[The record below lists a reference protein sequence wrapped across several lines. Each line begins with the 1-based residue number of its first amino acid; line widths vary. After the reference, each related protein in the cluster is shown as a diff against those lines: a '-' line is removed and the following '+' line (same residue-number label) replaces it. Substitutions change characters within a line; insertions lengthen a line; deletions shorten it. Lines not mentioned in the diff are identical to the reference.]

1 MAVLRHLRGPL
12 LLTSAEWALALTVFI
27 AAIVELVE
35 TLTIV
40 LAIGLT
46 RGWRST
52 LAGVAAALVALTLF
66 TAAAGYSLATW
77 LPEAA
82 LQLVVGALMLVFG
95 LQWLRKA
102 VLRSSGLK
110 ALHDE
115 DEEFRAT
122 TEAAR
127 SAGDDTRLGL
137 DWFAFVVS
145 FKGVFLEG
153 VEIVFIVITFGLSAS
168 NMPVAVGAAL
178 VAAVTVLVAG
188 AAIHKPLTRVPENT
202 LKYVVGLLLATF
214 GTFWSLEGLGI
225 FQASQEPLAWPGDDL
240 VLVVLLAAWWLL
252 SRALVLKLRR
262 LEPVATAPVPAPQE
276 V

>member
-1 MAVLRHLRGPL
+1 M
-12 LLTSAEWALALTVFI
+12 LTSAEWALAVTVFI

-52 LAGVAAALVALTLF
+52 IAGVVSALVTLAVF
-66 TAAAGYSLATW
+66 TAVAGYSLATW

-115 DEEFRAT
+115 EEEYRAT

-127 SAGDDTRLGL
+127 TAHQDTRLGL
-137 DWFAFVVS
+137 DWFAYVVS

-153 VEIVFIVITFGLSAS
+153 VEIVFIVITFGLSAG
-168 NMPVAVGAAL
+168 NMPVAVTAAL
-178 VAAVTVLVAG
+178 LAALAVLAAGTV
-188 AAIHKPLTRVPENT
+188 IHKPLTRVPENT

-225 FQASQEPLAWPGDDL
+225 FSESNEPLSWLGDDWALAGLL
-240 VLVVLLAAWWLL
+240 VAWWAL
-252 SRALVLKLRR
+252 SRALVWHFRR
-262 LEPVATAPVPAPQE
+262 GAPASAAPVPATQE

>member
-1 MAVLRHLRGPL
+1 M
-12 LLTSAEWALALTVFI
+12 LTSAEWALAITVFI

-52 LAGVAAALVALTLF
+52 IAGVVSALLALTVF
-66 TAAAGYSLATW
+66 TAVAGYSLATW

-115 DEEFRAT
+115 DEEYRAT

-127 SAGDDTRLGL
+127 NARQDTRLGL

-153 VEIVFIVITFGLSAS
+153 VEIVFIVITFGLSAGS
-168 NMPVAVGAAL
+168 MPVAVAAAL
-178 VAAVTVLVAG
+178 VAAVVVLAAG

-225 FQASQEPLAWPGDDL
+225 FSASNEPLEWPGEDL
-240 VLVVLLAAWWLL
+240 VLPVLLLAWWAL
-252 SRALVLKLRR
+252 SRLLVRQLSR
-262 LEPVATAPVPAPQE
+262 LDDGRPARVPAGQE
-276 V
+276 A

>member
-1 MAVLRHLRGPL
+1 M
-12 LLTSAEWALALTVFI
+12 LTSADWALAVTVFI

-52 LAGVAAALVALTLF
+52 LTGVVSALLALTAF
-66 TAAAGYSLATW
+66 TAIAGYSLATW

-82 LQLVVGALMLVFG
+82 LQLAVGALMLVFG

-110 ALHDE
+110 SLHDE
-115 DEEFRAT
+115 EEEFRAT

-127 SAGDDTRLGL
+127 KAGTDTRLGL
-137 DWFAFVVS
+137 DWFAFVVA

-153 VEIVFIVITFGLSAS
+153 VEIVFIVITFGLSADS
-168 NMPVAVGAAL
+168 MPVAVIAACA
-178 VAAVTVLVAG
+178 AAVVVLAAG
-188 AAIHKPLTRVPENT
+188 VAIHKPLSNVPENT

-214 GTFWSLEGLGI
+214 GTYWSLEGLGI
-225 FQASQEPLAWPGDDL
+225 FSESNEPLSWLGDDWAL
-240 VLVVLLAAWWLL
+240 VGLLVAWFAL
-252 SRALVLKLRR
+252 SRALVWHFRR
-262 LEPVATAPVPAPQE
+262 QAPAATAPVPATQE

>member
-1 MAVLRHLRGPL
+1 M
-12 LLTSAEWALALTVFI
+12 LTSAEWALAITVFI
-27 AAIVELVE
+27 AAVVELVE

-52 LAGVAAALVALTLF
+52 LAGVVAALLALTVF
-66 TAAAGYSLATW
+66 TAVAGYSLATW

-82 LQLVVGALMLVFG
+82 LQLVVGSLMLVFG

-110 ALHDE
+110 SLHDE
-115 DEEFRAT
+115 EEEFRAT
-122 TEAAR
+122 TAAAR
-127 SAGDDTRLGL
+127 DAGVDSRLGL

-153 VEIVFIVITFGLSAS
+153 VEIVFIVITFGLSANS
-168 NMPVAVGAAL
+168 MGVAVTSAL
-178 VAAVTVLVAG
+178 VAAVVVLALG
-188 AAIHKPLTRVPENT
+188 AAVHKPLTKVPENT

-214 GTFWSLEGLGI
+214 GTYWSLEGLGI
-225 FQASQEPLAWPGDDL
+225 FSASTEPLEWPGEDL
-240 VLVVLLAAWWLL
+240 ALPLLLLAWLAV
-252 SRALVLKLRR
+252 SRAMVWRWSRLRTAGPVDVSSH
-262 LEPVATAPVPAPQE
+262 LEV
-276 V
+276 

>member
-1 MAVLRHLRGPL
+1 M
-12 LLTSAEWALALTVFI
+12 LTSAEWALAVTVFI

-52 LAGVAAALVALTLF
+52 LAGAVSALVALAVF
-66 TAAAGYSLATW
+66 TAVAGYSLATW

-82 LQLVVGALMLVFG
+82 LQLAVGALMLVFG

-115 DEEFRAT
+115 EEEFRAT

-127 SAGDDTRLGL
+127 KAGADTRLGL

-153 VEIVFIVITFGLSAS
+153 VEIVFIVITFGLSADS
-168 NMPVAVGAAL
+168 MPVAVTAAL
-178 VAAVTVLVAG
+178 FAAVVVLVAG
-188 AAIHKPLTRVPENT
+188 VAIHKPLSNVPENT

-225 FQASQEPLAWPGDDL
+225 FSVSNEPLEWPGEDL
-240 VLVVLLAAWWLL
+240 ALGVLLLAWWGL
-252 SRALVLKLRR
+252 SRALVWRFRR
-262 LEPVATAPVPAPQE
+262 LAAPADSAPVPTPQE

>member
-1 MAVLRHLRGPL
+1 MS
-12 LLTSAEWALALTVFI
+12 SAEWALALTVFI

-40 LAIGLT
+40 LAIGMT

-52 LAGVAAALVALTLF
+52 TAGIVSALVALTAF
-66 TAAAGYSLATW
+66 TAVAGYSLATW

-82 LQLVVGALMLVFG
+82 LQLIVGALMLVFG

-115 DEEFRAT
+115 EEEYRAT
-122 TEAAR
+122 TAAAR
-127 SAGDDTRLGL
+127 EAGDDTRLGL

-153 VEIVFIVITFGLSAS
+153 VEIVFIVITFGLSAG
-168 NMPVAVGAAL
+168 NMPVAVGSAL
-178 VAAVTVLVAG
+178 VAVVVVLAAG

-225 FQASQEPLAWPGDDL
+225 FSPSTEPLEWPGGDL
-240 VLVVLLAAWWLL
+240 ALVAVLAAWWVV
-252 SRALVLKLRR
+252 SRLMVRGFSRSDQPRR
-262 LEPVATAPVPAPQE
+262 ELAPARQGA
-276 V
+276 